1 MLILILTAYSCFK
14 GEGGGANWSN
24 YDIVYKWS
32 IGWAH
37 THIEGEAH
45 KGGYNNVLFIQRF
58 PGKHR
63 RLLLFVTKK
72 YFYSLQNRGIEDIL
86 YNLLLRSAPCSHAHM
101 YGHNKQGFNTIFIPA
116 YLWWQSFVWNSSHLM
131 QKDDNIKLSQS
142 SCAIP
147 LTAILCQLWRNSVQS
162 QLQMVE

>member
-14 GEGGGANWSN
+14 GEGGGQ
-24 YDIVYKWS
+24 IGRIMTLS
-32 IGWAH
+32 ISGVLGGH

-72 YFYSLQNRGIEDIL
+72 YFYSLQNSLKALKIFFIIC
-86 YNLLLRSAPCSHAHM
+86 CSGGPLARMHVRPQQTRVQ
-101 YGHNKQGFNTIFIPA
+101 HNIHPSISMMAIFCMKFITSDA
-116 YLWWQSFVWNSSHLM
+116 
-131 QKDDNIKLSQS
+131 K
-142 SCAIP
+142 
-147 LTAILCQLWRNSVQS
+147 R
-162 QLQMVE
+162 

>member
-1 MLILILTAYSCFK
+1 MGESLFVLILILTAYSCFK
-14 GEGGGANWSN
+14 GEEGGANWAN

-72 YFYSLQNRGIEDIL
+72 YFYSLQNSLEALKIFFIIC
-86 YNLLLRSAPCSHAHM
+86 CSGGPLARMHVRPQQTRVQ
-101 YGHNKQGFNTIFIPA
+101 HNIHPSISMMAIFCMKFITSDA
-116 YLWWQSFVWNSSHLM
+116 
-131 QKDDNIKLSQS
+131 K
-142 SCAIP
+142 
-147 LTAILCQLWRNSVQS
+147 R
-162 QLQMVE
+162 